1 MSPKVLWRFPACA
14 LHPFGKVR
22 SWEERVEEAPVMPAE
37 QLPARDSPRHRAHSM
52 RPPALLEPCSTYRCL
67 SRPIRLCWLFT
78 QEEGEVCA
86 AVSWSRARGV
96 ELGVVVVL
104 DPWVSLQR
112 YCIPKGF
119 GIADSWRSQMPP
131 GPASCR
137 RAAKVLPG
145 GRCAQLAPLM
155 LPCWPGQHAT
165 ERPRWGKQALQK
177 VNMCTVAAQ

>member
-1 MSPKVLWRFPACA
+1 
-14 LHPFGKVR
+14 
-22 SWEERVEEAPVMPAE
+22 MPAE
-37 QLPARDSPRHRAHSM
+37 QLPARDSPRQTAHST

-86 AVSWSRARGV
+86 AVSWSRARGA

-137 RAAKVLPG
+137 HAAKVLPG
-145 GRCAQLAPLM
+145 AGVPSLPHRCFHAGPGSMPRSAHAGASK
-155 LPCWPGQHAT
+155 PCK
-165 ERPRWGKQALQK
+165 R
-177 VNMCTVAAQ
+177 